1 MRLKLNWISLAVMA
15 TAAKPV
21 FAQEQAAEAIGAGVG
36 LVIGLTIA
44 IVVGAIVGWLAS
56 LIVKGSGSGLFTDI
70 LIGIGGS
77 VLASFLFPALGL
89 SFGGNTVAAILSPLI
104 GAIILLLVVK
114 LIRRQ

>member
-1 MRLKLNWISLAVMA
+1 MKQKIKWLSVTFATIAANPVMA
-15 TAAKPV
+15 
-21 FAQEQAAEAIGAGVG
+21 QDQAAEAVGAGVG

-56 LIVKGSGSGLFTDI
+56 LIVKGSGSGLLTDI

-89 SFGGNTVAAILSPLI
+89 SFGGNTIAAILSPLI
-104 GAIILLLVVK
+104 GAIILLLVIK
-114 LIRRQ
+114 LIRR